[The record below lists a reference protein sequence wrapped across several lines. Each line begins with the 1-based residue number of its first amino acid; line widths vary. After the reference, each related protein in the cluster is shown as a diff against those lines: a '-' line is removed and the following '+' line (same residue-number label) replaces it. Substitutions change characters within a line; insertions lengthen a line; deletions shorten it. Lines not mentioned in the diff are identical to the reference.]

1 MYNNNKLKNE
11 ASVKELDRYLQC
23 TVEEGQSDHENLSFR
38 ILENDEF
45 IADSGAEI
53 VKVQDNDND
62 EYEEDDE
69 EENLVKA
76 FIPFGNY
83 W

>member
-1 MYNNNKLKNE
+1 MY
-11 ASVKELDRYLQC
+11 V
-23 TVEEGQSDHENLSFR
+23 QSTKVRVTTEIFLFEYFQPP
-38 ILENDEF
+38 LENDEF

-53 VKVQDNDND
+53 VKVQDNDDD

-69 EENLVKA
+69 EENLIKA

>member
-1 MYNNNKLKNE
+1 M
-11 ASVKELDRYLQC
+11 
-23 TVEEGQSDHENLSFR
+23 
-38 ILENDEF
+38 
-45 IADSGAEI
+45 
-53 VKVQDNDND
+53 KVQDNDDD

-69 EENLVKA
+69 EENLIKA